1 MPKAMMETGIARS
14 ADDVWARVRG
24 FAELDWYPG
33 IESCRLEGDM
43 RIATMEGMGLECDEL
58 LVHYDD
64 TARTYT
70 YAVVGFRGK
79 TQFDLGNGQVFDL
92 DSMTNH
98 HRARMDVLP
107 VDDET
112 CRVTYEL
119 ELDPGHDEM
128 FELTCGQYQGVI
140 DHLKQLMER

>member
-1 MPKAMMETGIARS
+1 METKIARS
-14 ADDVWARVRG
+14 ADEVWTRVRG
-24 FAELDWYPG
+24 FAELEWYPG
-33 IESCRLEGDM
+33 IESCRLDGDI
-43 RIATMEGMGLECDEL
+43 RIAKMEGFDLEVDEL

-70 YAVVGFRGK
+70 YAVVGFRGDTK
-79 TQFDLGNGQVFDL
+79 FDVGNGQVFDL
-92 DSMTNH
+92 GSMTDH

-107 VDDET
+107 VDDST

-128 FELTCGQYQGVI
+128 FELTCGQYQNVI
-140 DHLKQLMER
+140 DHLRQLVER